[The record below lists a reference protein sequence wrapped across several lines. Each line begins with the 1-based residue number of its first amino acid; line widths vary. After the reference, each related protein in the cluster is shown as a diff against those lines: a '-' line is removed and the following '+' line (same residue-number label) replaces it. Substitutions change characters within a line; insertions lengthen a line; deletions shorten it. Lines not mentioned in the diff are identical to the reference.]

1 MVCGVFF
8 LFGLGWVFFVWLVAF
23 LGFFGGWRKS
33 SVLDFVVVVVHCIIL
48 DLMAK

>member
-1 MVCGVFF
+1 MVCGFF
-8 LFGLGWVFFVWLVAF
+8 FFVWSGLGFFVWLVAF
-23 LGFFGGWRKS
+23 LGFFGGWRRS